1 MSDCAMNMSA
11 AKLNNFMELSESIE
25 ESLELAKRGTEQIQ
39 NEIELLK
46 QIQKFHEEYDFL
58 TTALNDKSRSKSEIT
73 TLKRELFTLVRKRIE
88 LLRNFNKHCD
98 DFQTDMK
105 LMRRLQSSSDLHYE
119 VGDDGSESDDTED
132 VNERVGIRNTT
143 GREIWCS
150 ESWFSPRTSGTT
162 FV

>member
-1 MSDCAMNMSA
+1 MSDCAMNISA
-11 AKLNNFMELSESIE
+11 AELNNFMELSETIE
-25 ESLELAKRGTEQIQ
+25 ESLELAKRGTEQIR

-58 TTALNDKSRSKSEIT
+58 TTALNDKARSKSEIT

-105 LMRRLQSSSDLHYE
+105 LMRRLQSSSDLQYE
-119 VGDDGSESDDTED
+119 VGEAGSECDDADD

-150 ESWFSPRTSGTT
+150 EWFSPRSSGTT